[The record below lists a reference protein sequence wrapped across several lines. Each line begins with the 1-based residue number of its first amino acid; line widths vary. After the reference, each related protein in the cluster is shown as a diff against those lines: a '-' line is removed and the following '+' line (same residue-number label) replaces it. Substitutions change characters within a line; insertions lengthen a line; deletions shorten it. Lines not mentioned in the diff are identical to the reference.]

1 MGCDASDCDNIVNAS
16 AVFVC
21 SCDANIAVPITD
33 IAVMERF
40 LTILSKSQPNASK

>member
-1 MGCDASDCDNIVNAS
+1 MLERVNIMGCDASDCDNIVNAS

-40 LTILSKSQPNASK
+40 F